1 MGLPRRHH
9 VVVYLLAKSNKTFAE
24 LNAELN
30 LDENEVD
37 AAAWLDENIVQR
49 ICDSDAYGQTIKTPR
64 QFFEYIALIYHL
76 LTVINSSLND
86 IQSKLSLREV
96 GLQLLI
102 IFHCHVF

>member
-1 MGLPRRHH
+1 MIFHIKPATANYSSPVLQSVYPPLFSMGLPRRHH
-9 VVVYLLAKSNKTFAE
+9 VVVYFLAKSSKTFTE

-64 QFFEYIALIYHL
+64 QFFE
-76 LTVINSSLND
+76 
-86 IQSKLSLREV
+86 
-96 GLQLLI
+96 
-102 IFHCHVF
+102 